1 MIGYTIVMRA
11 IIATSYGS
19 PGVLRLELNHP
30 KPTADK
36 GEFLVK
42 VAATAVNSGDV
53 RIRGLKV
60 APALRPLIRLV
71 FGWSRPRRG
80 VLGMAFAGT
89 VEALGEGVEGLTVG
103 QSVFGL
109 TGMRL
114 GAYAEY
120 VSVSVKAA
128 YARAPEKIPLAEAA
142 ALPFGG
148 STAIHFLTQAGI
160 TEVKGK
166 RALIYGATGAVGSM
180 AVQLA
185 KAYGADVTA
194 VCSTKGVELVERLG
208 ADTVISY
215 QSEDVTKRPETYDI
229 IFDAVGKLPRKACGH
244 LLAQAGTYV
253 TVGGAAVSSEK
264 KEQMELLAKLV
275 DEGKIVPVIDR
286 TYPLE
291 EMVAAHEYVDQG
303 SKHGNVLVTL

>member
-1 MIGYTIVMRA
+1 MRA
-11 IIATSYGS
+11 MLATSYGP
-19 PGVLRLELNHP
+19 PGVLRLEPNHP
-30 KPTADK
+30 KPIAGK

-42 VAATAVNSGDV
+42 VTATAVNSGDV

-60 APALRPLIRLV
+60 APVLRPMIRLV

-89 VEALGEGVEGLTVG
+89 VEALGEGMEGLMVG
-103 QSVFGL
+103 QGIFGL

-128 YARAPEKIPLAEAA
+128 YAKAPEKIPLAEAA

-148 STAIHFLTQAGI
+148 STAVHFLTQAGI
-160 TEVKGK
+160 TKAKGK
-166 RALIYGATGAVGSM
+166 HVLIYGATGAVGSM
-180 AVQLA
+180 AVQVA
-185 KAYGADVTA
+185 KAYGAQVTA
-194 VCSTKGVELVERLG
+194 VCSTRGMSLVQRLG

-215 QSEDVTKRPETYDI
+215 QSDDVTEHPETYDI
-229 IFDAVGKLPRKACGH
+229 IFDAVGKLPRKACAH
-244 LLAQAGTYV
+244 LLAQGGSYV

-264 KEQMELLAKLV
+264 KEQMELIAKLV